1 MTAAIFFAKTKMGW
15 TERVVNKHA
24 KKDGKPFLVDDARQ
38 RLIEELD
45 RVAARKSNI
54 SLRPD

>member
-1 MTAAIFFAKTKMGW
+1 MTAAIFFAKTKMSW

-24 KKDGKPFLVDDARQ
+24 KKDGKPFLVYDARQ
-38 RLIEELD
+38 LIEELD

-54 SLRPD
+54 SPRPD

>member
-24 KKDGKPFLVDDARQ
+24 KKDGKPFLVYDARQ
-38 RLIEELD
+38 LIEELD

>member
-1 MTAAIFFAKTKMGW
+1 MGW

-54 SLRPD
+54 SPRPD